1 MQPFSK
7 RITAQGYTKSNMFS
21 KNSDTFKRIFCY
33 PVDLFCPQRD
43 AAAGSP
49 DDPSHNWYVVFPLDT
64 NPRRSIRRRCS
75 STAVNNMDRYCVYPA
90 VLAESRAGL
99 CSDQRPVFVAG
110 SQLLRFQNPRGFRIF
125 PERWLRPKNFKRLF
139 AAANME
145 LTL

>member
-7 RITAQGYTKSNMFS
+7 RIIAQGYTKSNMFS

-33 PVDLFCPQRD
+33 PVDLLCPQRD

-49 DDPSHNWYVVFPLDT
+49 DDPSHSWYVVFPLDT

-75 STAVNNMDRYCVYPA
+75 STDRCCVCPA

-99 CSDQRPVFVAG
+99 CSDQRPAFVAG
-110 SQLLRFQNPRGFRIF
+110 SQLLRFQSPRGFRIF
-125 PERWLRPKNFKRLF
+125 PERWLRPKNFKRSF

-145 LTL
+145 LTLRRA